1 MLLQTDLLTAP
12 QHLLEPIWPRP
23 NCRVCKEPL
32 TSTDGEYAINPSFAL
47 SVNYVEQ
54 FNVQVQT
61 GGGVPIFG
69 DCVPGN
75 PFSGNVRSE

>member
-1 MLLQTDLLTAP
+1 VEAIHDRLGAEMDLAE
-12 QHLLEPIWPRP
+12 HGGSR
-23 NCRVCKEPL
+23 
-32 TSTDGEYAINPSFAL
+32 INPSFAL

-61 GGGVPIFG
+61 GGGVPTFG